1 MSASNRLS
9 AAQRIRG
16 TRLVAARELGSIFD
30 SPIAYVTAV
39 SFSILANSI
48 FMNEFFLTGN
58 VDMAGYFDLL
68 PFLLAIFLPAISM
81 RMWAEERRQRTI
93 ELLLTLPIRTSQ
105 AVLGK
110 YLASLGLFGL
120 FVLGSLP
127 IPIMLG
133 NLGAPD
139 WGAILSG
146 YLGLVLFAG
155 LFLAFGSLFSA
166 LSRDQIIAFVTSS
179 LAGFAFVLSGDER
192 VVAVLDGLLPA
203 LALGTLLYESFS
215 VMPHYDDLVRGVIQ
229 ASSLVYFLVLTSI
242 FLWATSLTL
251 DRNRS

>member
-1 MSASNRLS
+1 MSASNKLS

-16 TRLVAARELGSIFD
+16 TRRVAARELGGIFD
-30 SPIAYVTAV
+30 SPIAYVTTIA
-39 SFSILANSI
+39 FTILANSI

-58 VDMAGYFDLL
+58 VDMTGYFDLL
-68 PFLLAIFLPAISM
+68 PLLLAIFLPAISM
-81 RMWAEERRQRTI
+81 RVWAEERRQRTV

-120 FVLGSLP
+120 FLLGSLP
-127 IPIMLG
+127 IPIMLRV
-133 NLGAPD
+133 LGEPD

-155 LFLAFGSLFSA
+155 LFLAFGSLLSA
-166 LSRDQIIAFVTSS
+166 LSRDQIIAFVTTT
-179 LAGFAFVLSGDER
+179 LAGFGFVLSGDER
-192 VVAVLDGLLPA
+192 VVAVLDGLFPA
-203 LALGTLLYESFS
+203 LALGTLLYESLS

-242 FLWATSLTL
+242 FLWAASLTL